1 MYIIVKKVPPLDPE
15 KIRDAEKR
23 FEWLVSFLIC
33 RFKFVHHIL
42 GVMVKEATMHLET
55 MGVIVTEDG
64 KFKLFY
70 NPVFVDSLTD
80 QELTYVLYHEVCHL
94 SLHHCTSRM
103 MVEIAD
109 KKRMTQEERAMLE
122 IAQKAYDLAV
132 NELIP
137 VNDACQPPRDE
148 KGNLAGCFVSEF
160 KKMKEFED
168 IEERQT
174 AEWYYQY
181 LRDKAPPSSGGGSGG
196 GGQSGSQTQPGE
208 GEPQQGQNFDDH
220 DGWREHE
227 TADERVRAKIR
238 EVDQNDL
245 WGDVSSTQKELI
257 LAAQVRKINWRNKIR
272 TFFGNLAWK
281 YRQSTR
287 KRPDRRYGYMFP
299 GKKKLFVDRWL
310 VAADTSGSVDADLLS
325 QWLGVV
331 NQLADEFPIDFMQ
344 FDCEK
349 TEDPWPFDRR
359 KLKLEFKGRG
369 GTDFQPVMDIV
380 EKRRYKG
387 VMLLTDGEASAP
399 TKPKIAKVLWVLP
412 AGHNP
417 PVDWGQRVHLVR
429 GI

>member
-1 MYIIVKKVPPLDPE
+1 MYIIVKKVPPLDQE
-15 KIRDAEKR
+15 KIKQAEKR
-23 FEWLVSFLIC
+23 FEWLISFLIC

-42 GVMVKEATMHLET
+42 GVMTKEATMRVPT
-55 MGVIVTEDG
+55 MGVHVTEDG
-64 KFKLFY
+64 KFKLFF

-80 QELTYVLYHEVCHL
+80 QELTYVLFHEVMHL

-103 MVEIAD
+103 LIEIAD
-109 KKRMTQEERAMLE
+109 KKHMTQEEKAMFD
-122 IAQKAYDLAV
+122 IAKVAYDLAV

-148 KGNLAGCFVSEF
+148 KGELEGCFVSEM
-160 KKMKEFED
+160 KKDKKFND

-181 LRDKAPPSSGGGSGG
+181 LRDKAPPGG
-196 GGQSGSQTQPGE
+196 GGGAGGPGKSGKQSGSQADGD
-208 GEPQQGQNFDDH
+208 PQGFDDH
-220 DGWREHE
+220 DGWKEHE

-245 WGDVSSTQKELI
+245 WGDMSSTQKELI

-281 YRQSTR
+281 FRQSTR

-310 VAADTSGSVDADLLS
+310 VAADTSGSVDADLLA

-349 TEDPWPFDRR
+349 TEEPWPFDKK
-359 KLKLEFKGRG
+359 KLRLEFKGRG

-380 EKRRYKG
+380 EKCRYKG
-387 VMLLTDGEASAP
+387 VMILTDGEAAAP
-399 TKPKIAKVLWVLP
+399 TKPKVAKVLWVLP

-417 PVDWGQRVHLVR
+417 PVDWGIRVHLVR